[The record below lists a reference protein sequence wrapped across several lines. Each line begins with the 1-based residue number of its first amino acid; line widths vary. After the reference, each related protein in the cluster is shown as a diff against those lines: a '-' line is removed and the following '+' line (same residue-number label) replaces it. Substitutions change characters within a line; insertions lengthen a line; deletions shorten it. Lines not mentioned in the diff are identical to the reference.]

1 MRRLLMKAAKKVAR
15 QLALSK
21 QTACSVRLSSRRTNY
36 LFVTSGHLLPTIQRL
51 FVSLVIIGNPV
62 EKEAD
67 LGVFFCCRKHAYISH
82 TWWSHTHTHTH
93 LRCSVSRCC
102 HCLALLNF
110 CICPWEKVVRSS
122 GVSWVRV
129 RSRGVCENCM
139 SEDVS
144 NKLISM
150 ARWWAE

>member
-1 MRRLLMKAAKKVAR
+1 MKMRWLLMKAAKKVAR

-67 LGVFFCCRKHAYISH
+67 PGVFFCCRKHAYISH
-82 TWWSHTHTHTH
+82 TWWSHTHTHTPALFSIAMLPLSSSAKLLH
-93 LRCSVSRCC
+93 LPLRESCSLQWSLVGACAFEGC
-102 HCLALLNF
+102 VWILHEWKCF
-110 CICPWEKVVRSS
+110 K
-122 GVSWVRV
+122 
-129 RSRGVCENCM
+129 
-139 SEDVS
+139 
-144 NKLISM
+144 
-150 ARWWAE
+150 